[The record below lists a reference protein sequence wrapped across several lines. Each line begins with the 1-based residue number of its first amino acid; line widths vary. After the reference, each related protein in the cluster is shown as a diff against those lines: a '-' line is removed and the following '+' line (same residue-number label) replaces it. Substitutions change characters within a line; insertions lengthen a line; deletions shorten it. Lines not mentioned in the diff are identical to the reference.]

1 MTVGSE
7 NLGKIIEN
15 MGKKGRGRKR
25 VEREGNGRRRKREGK
40 GIKRDKGTEKGKG
53 K

>member
-1 MTVGSE
+1 MTIGRE

-25 VEREGNGRRRKREGK
+25 VEREGNGRRKREGK
-40 GIKRDKGTEKGKG
+40 GIKRDKKGTEKGKG